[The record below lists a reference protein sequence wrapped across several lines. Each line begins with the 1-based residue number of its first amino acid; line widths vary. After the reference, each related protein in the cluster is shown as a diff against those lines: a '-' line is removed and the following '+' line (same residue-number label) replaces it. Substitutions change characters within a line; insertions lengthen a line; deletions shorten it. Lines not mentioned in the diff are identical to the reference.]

1 MRRFWPTHIAGSDS
15 GLGPTFGVQL
25 LLTSWL
31 CRCFR
36 SSTQIPKARGALVLS
51 VYCNNRSQLLM
62 PSTTNC
68 GVLCRY
74 TQMPTPEYTIRL
86 LEERA
91 GHYLGWVRR
100 PFVSMV
106 TNAVRMAAN
115 GFSSSIFIIFCL
127 PYIENCWPSH
137 PVLTS
142 SPHLCFS
149 HIVFGLSFY
158 FSEHYTI
165 CPSSRSYRS
174 PWMRFSTYSKKMSYY
189 FNPQKSLLSV
199 LL

>member
-1 MRRFWPTHIAGSDS
+1 
-15 GLGPTFGVQL
+15 
-25 LLTSWL
+25 
-31 CRCFR
+31 
-36 SSTQIPKARGALVLS
+36 
-51 VYCNNRSQLLM
+51 M
-62 PSTTNC
+62 PSTTNG

-106 TNAVRMAAN
+106 TNALRMAAN
-115 GFSSSIFIIFCL
+115 CFSSSTFIIFCL
-127 PYIENCWPSH
+127 PCIENYRPSH
-137 PVLTS
+137 HVLTS
-142 SPHLCFS
+142 SPHLRFS
-149 HIVFGLSFY
+149 NVVFRLSFY
-158 FSEHYTI
+158 FSEHYTV
-165 CPSSRSYRS
+165 CPSSRSYCS

-189 FNPQKSLLSV
+189 FNPQKPLLSV